1 MFASTKINGP
11 RDNIAHKGP
20 AQSKIVA
27 AFLKNSRDQDK
38 QKGQLDSRELKGQC
52 PKFPQTKLTFLFCF
66 PGLCWNPPDS
76 LLECHGPPG
85 EHPGQTK
92 KRQLASSE
100 LKGNRPKF
108 AQSKLT
114 FLCCRNAPQQRR
126 VSRLCAPP
134 GVGSKQKHQSA
145 IPMDGQRSPEVFA
158 RHKKTSVG
166 FHQMVN
172 THTHTHTH
180 THTRATGA
188 HAFSSSHNS
197 VRRTRLL
204 SLSWPVPNAFRHRRG
219 IRAAHS
225 DFKESSINQLQ
236 N

>member
-1 MFASTKINGP
+1 MKGQQSPEVFASAKNQRAEEQHRTQGARPKQNCRSLPEEQPEP
-11 RDNIAHKGP
+11 RHK
-20 AQSKIVA
+20 
-27 AFLKNSRDQDK
+27 
-38 QKGQLDSRELKGQC
+38 KGQLDSRELKGQC

-92 KRQLASSE
+92 KGQLASSE

-145 IPMDGQRSPEVFA
+145 VPMDGQRSPEVFA
-158 RHKKTSVG
+158 STQK
-166 FHQMVN
+166 Q
-172 THTHTHTH
+172 
-180 THTRATGA
+180 A
-188 HAFSSSHNS
+188 
-197 VRRTRLL
+197 L
-204 SLSWPVPNAFRHRRG
+204 
-219 IRAAHS
+219 
-225 DFKESSINQLQ
+225 DFIKW
-236 N
+236 